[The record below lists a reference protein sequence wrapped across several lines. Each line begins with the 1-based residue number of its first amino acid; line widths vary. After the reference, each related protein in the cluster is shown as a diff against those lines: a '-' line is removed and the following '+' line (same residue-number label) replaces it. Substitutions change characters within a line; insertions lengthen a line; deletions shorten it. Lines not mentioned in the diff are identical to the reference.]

1 MKASKEH
8 KKEDK
13 EMHWVAS
20 EHKPAH
26 KIADDIS
33 MTDDDLVAVL
43 LLLRVRSVDVAA
55 ERCLDPGAVLMVLL
69 KPAQEFHNHPRE
81 ERKDAA
87 AHPRQNQ
94 TQHSPKNISDI
105 KL

>member
-1 MKASKEH
+1 MKASKST
-8 KKEDK
+8 KRKK

-81 ERKDAA
+81 ERKDSA